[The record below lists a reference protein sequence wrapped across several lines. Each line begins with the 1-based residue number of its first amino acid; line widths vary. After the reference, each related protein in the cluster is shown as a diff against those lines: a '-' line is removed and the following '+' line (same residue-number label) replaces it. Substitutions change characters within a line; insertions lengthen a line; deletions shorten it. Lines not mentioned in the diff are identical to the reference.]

1 METWV
6 EFGLSRTMFENIDM
20 QQVYGVYLCQ
30 QIKIGSTGIVEA
42 LTYYKGSYPI
52 NTYLQDLLK

>member
-1 METWV
+1 
-6 EFGLSRTMFENIDM
+6 MFENIDM

-30 QIKIGSTGIVEA
+30 QIKMGSTGIVEA

-52 NTYLQDLLK
+52 NTLFAGPA